1 MCLIPK
7 DTTLETTRASDLTLV
22 EYALEPELESD
33 PVSDT
38 IPCPPPDWEEL
49 ELE

>member
-1 MCLIPK
+1 MYSVPK
-7 DTTLETTRASDLTLV
+7 DTTLETPSSPDPDLV
-22 EYALEPELESD
+22 EYGVAMATQPFM
-33 PVSDT
+33 DT

>member
-1 MCLIPK
+1 MYLISGYTTSEPPARG
-7 DTTLETTRASDLTLV
+7 DTPPIG
-22 EYALEPELESD
+22 YELEFESL
-33 PVSDT
+33 PASDT

>member
-1 MCLIPK
+1 MCFIPK
-7 DTTLETTRASDLTLV
+7 ATTSETNRASDLTLV
-22 EYALEPELESD
+22 EYDLELESA

>member
-1 MCLIPK
+1 MYSIPTC
-7 DTTLETTRASDLTLV
+7 TTLDTLANPDQDQV
-22 EYALEPELESD
+22 EYEVAVTTQPF
-33 PVSDT
+33 VDT

>member
-1 MCLIPK
+1 MCLITK
-7 DTTLETTRASDLTLV
+7 DTTSDTTRALDFTLV
-22 EYALEPELESD
+22 EYDADLEPDSA
-33 PVSDT
+33 SDT

>member
-7 DTTLETTRASDLTLV
+7 DTTSDTPSSPDQDLV
-22 EYALEPELESD
+22 EYEVARATQPFM
-33 PVSDT
+33 DT

>member
-1 MCLIPK
+1 MCLPLK
-7 DTTLETTRASDLTLV
+7 DATSETPSGQDLDSV
-22 EYALEPELESD
+22 EYEVAMTTQPTN
-33 PVSDT
+33 DT

>member
-1 MCLIPK
+1 MPSVYCSK
-7 DTTLETTRASDLTLV
+7 DTTSETPSRTDQVVV
-22 EYALEPELESD
+22 EYEVTGETQPFM
-33 PVSDT
+33 DT